1 MKPKE
6 FKRWRKILGLSQTVA
21 AKKLGLTLRT
31 VQYYE
36 KGERR
41 GKRVDIPKTVELAC
55 FAISCGVEDVDFT
68 EPEGRAV
75 DSPPLK
81 RMLKAEAGKSKG
93 GW

>member
-1 MKPKE
+1 MNPKE
-6 FKRWRKILGLSQTVA
+6 FKRWRKTLGLSQTKA

-41 GKRVDIPKTVELAC
+41 GKPIGIPKAVELAC
-55 FAISCGVEDVDFT
+55 FAISCGVENVDYT
-68 EPEGRAV
+68 EPEGRPV

-81 RMLKAEAGKSKG
+81 RMPKPKTGKSNGKM
-93 GW
+93 